1 MALLKRT
8 TTKST
13 GTPKKIEAPDPE
25 TYTEKGATNTA
36 EKTQPL
42 LGKCIKCKVMHSH
55 SEVDHLCLACRKEAA
70 GFEFSEEKLRWIL
83 REVPSRVRSKATKV
97 VKFKHRKET

>member
-42 LGKCIKCKVMHSH
+42 LGKCKKCATHAVYTLATNLCFDCEMTHRGLEYDSKSNRFIKPKG
-55 SEVDHLCLACRKEAA
+55 RK
-70 GFEFSEEKLRWIL
+70 
-83 REVPSRVRSKATKV
+83 
-97 VKFKHRKET
+97 

>member
-13 GTPKKIEAPDPE
+13 GTRKKAEDPE
-25 TYTEKGATNTA
+25 PETHTEQGATNAA
-36 EKTQPL
+36 EKTEPL

-55 SEVDHLCLACRKEAA
+55 SEVDHLCLTCRKEAA
-70 GFEFSEEKLRWIL
+70 GFEFSEEKLRWI
-83 REVPSRVRSKATKV
+83 KKG
-97 VKFKHRKET
+97 RK

>member
-42 LGKCIKCKVMHSH
+42 LGKCKKCATHVVYTLATNLCFDCEMTHRGLEYDSKSNRFIKPKG
-55 SEVDHLCLACRKEAA
+55 RK
-70 GFEFSEEKLRWIL
+70 
-83 REVPSRVRSKATKV
+83 
-97 VKFKHRKET
+97 

>member
-13 GTPKKIEAPDPE
+13 GTPKKKVEAPDPE

-42 LGKCIKCKVMHSH
+42 LGKCAKCDVNPSN
-55 SEVDHLCLACRKEAA
+55 SEVDHLCYGCRMVAQ
-70 GFEFSEEKLRWIL
+70 GFEFDAEKLRFI
-83 REVPSRVRSKATKV
+83 
-97 VKFKHRKET
+97 RKRRK

>member
-1 MALLKRT
+1 MALTRRKVGKT

-13 GTPKKIEAPDPE
+13 GTPKNKVEAPDPE

-42 LGKCIKCKVMHSH
+42 LGKCKKCATHVVYTLVTNLCFDCEMTHRGLEYDSKSNRFIKPKG
-55 SEVDHLCLACRKEAA
+55 RK
-70 GFEFSEEKLRWIL
+70 
-83 REVPSRVRSKATKV
+83 
-97 VKFKHRKET
+97 

>member
-1 MALLKRT
+1 MALTRRKVGKT

-42 LGKCIKCKVMHSH
+42 LGKCKKCDVNPSN
-55 SEVDHLCLACRKEAA
+55 SEVDHLCYGCRMVAQ
-70 GFEFSEEKLRWIL
+70 GFEFDAEKLRFI
-83 REVPSRVRSKATKV
+83 
-97 VKFKHRKET
+97 RKGRK

>member
-13 GTPKKIEAPDPE
+13 GTPKKKVEAPEPE
-25 TYTEKGATNTA
+25 TQIEKGATNTA
-36 EKTQPL
+36 EKTEPL

-70 GFEFSEEKLRWIL
+70 GFEFSEEKLRW
-83 REVPSRVRSKATKV
+83 
-97 VKFKHRKET
+97 VKKGRK

>member
-1 MALLKRT
+1 MAKRLS
-8 TTKST
+8 KRIST
-13 GTPKKIEAPDPE
+13 AGKRKEVEAPEPE

-42 LGKCIKCKVMHSH
+42 LGKCAKCKVMPSH

-70 GFEFSEEKLRWIL
+70 GFEFSEEKLRWI
-83 REVPSRVRSKATKV
+83 KKG
-97 VKFKHRKET
+97 RK